1 MSKRTKYQARRPMP
15 RIRTRA
21 RARVEKTT
29 LTLGD
34 VIAAAYDS
42 LGDTRSVV
50 RLLTSNA
57 MADRI
62 GIQLIVD

>member
-1 MSKRTKYQARRPMP
+1 MP

-21 RARVEKTT
+21 RARTEKTT

-42 LGDTRSVV
+42 LGDTRAVV

-62 GIQLIVD
+62 GLQIVVD